1 MNLIQALENANNEFI
16 LWIRTDS
23 IGDTVLSI
31 TMLDEI
37 KKVYPQLKI
46 AVLCQNSIRELYEPC
61 PHVNHIITFDKQR
74 ALAEIPYRDDIIL
87 SIHQLKPLFAF
98 NSQYSRESISDTF
111 TVYSGAKYIAGFS
124 GNTCNMEET
133 ERDANNALYT
143 DLITSGETHKSELKR
158 YVDFLSALG
167 ITVNS
172 LKPRLYTN
180 LDDEKI
186 VFEKIFDSF
195 GLKTYKPIVILPSA
209 QSSYRIYPRFLEVME
224 GLKDFPLIIAG
235 GTDMVDFG
243 RKLAEDFS
251 GTCFDLCGKTTLR
264 QTAALICKSR
274 LAICSESAAA
284 HIACAVGTPNVVI
297 LGGGHFGRFIPYSNL
312 TSTVSLP
319 LNCYGCGWTCTH
331 EDSFQCLKDIEP
343 KSVIY
348 AARLALNGI
357 TLKPKIYLQSGL
369 LNPDVAV
376 SDVIGKLVSD
386 VDIINIPE
394 SLEEIYNI
402 PGSYE
407 AVKQHL
413 PKITIVTP
421 SFNHAAFLEE
431 CILSVISEGYPNL
444 QYIIMDGGS
453 SDGSVEIIQ
462 RYEKYLSHWQS
473 APDNGQYEAINEG
486 FKLADGEI
494 MGWINS
500 DDKLHP
506 GALWTV
512 ARVFTACVHVE
523 WIMGRPTVWAA
534 SGKLANVVNP
544 IPQWCRGYY
553 LEGKIGPPHIQ
564 QESTFWKSSL
574 WKKTGGYIDPTLKY
588 AGDLELWTR
597 FFRYARLYSVDAL
610 LGGIRSHP
618 NQKTWQEGISL
629 YNEEAEQILKR
640 EREFYEKSG
649 EPLLSPPEIIIP
661 DTLSHTLLYN
671 YIPND
676 LEISKKSLK
685 IHVAFSGLGAGNIGD
700 EAMMLGFLSLYK
712 LPQGTTIEVWDKKEP
727 ALKVFTE
734 RFEFVDYTDI
744 ETCQTLC
751 LNADCVFVVGATIV
765 TEMLSTDWPL
775 RVLGDKYDF
784 CSTHGIPLHVIG
796 TGVDMIFSEE
806 AKSLFYK
813 GFYRIDSWTVR
824 SERSRRVLLGLGI
837 SPDKIITAADLAW
850 HTPMDGFDPDW
861 AKNCLMSLGID
872 VARPL
877 IGVNVV
883 NEKWTDAQHIKE
895 QIAETLDELIE
906 KHGFQIAF
914 FCNETREGK
923 YYDKE
928 AALSVIS
935 LMKNPA
941 TLVPNIY
948 YTPIQMISMLS
959 FCRFTISF
967 RYHFTVFSI
976 LAGTVPIS
984 VLRGD
989 KLIEL
994 VNEFNGLHTGRPE
1007 NISKVKILNALS
1019 NGERLYNKIKLTQ
1032 KIVIKTLRER
1042 GFLNTAFIKNL
1053 NSNSFG
1059 KRRILNKT
1067 KSKPTPPSLLWVRI
1081 DSIGDALLSIGMLS
1095 EIRKK
1100 YDGYRVTVLCQ
1111 SHVKDLYETCPFV
1124 DNIITINKHQA
1135 AHDEVYRNRVVKTI
1149 RDANP
1154 VIALNS
1160 QYSRE
1165 QLSDFFT
1172 IESAAREKVAFF
1184 GDSGNHLSV
1193 DIREKNNLAHSKI
1206 IEIYDKKIN
1215 ELRRNEQFLVSLAIN
1230 TKPLTPQMWLTEE
1243 DERFC
1248 KDMFNMY
1255 NVLPEKLITIAPA
1268 AQFNCKVYDR
1278 LDEALDGLDDYDI
1291 CVLGTDDA
1299 APSAEKIER
1308 RFKGRVF
1315 NLTTKTTLRQT
1326 AAVIKNSTLFVGPDS
1341 MAAHIACAFD
1351 IPNVVM
1357 LGGGHPGRFLPYHKT
1372 TTAVSLPINC
1382 YGCNWDCRYGT
1393 YYCIKNIKPETVNY
1407 AIKKALS
1414 EAFVSKQNKLP
1425 EWGVTTGWQ
1434 LDELRA
1440 DNRKPQIIFES
1451 PSLWDTNIKV
1461 PRWKLPDDYINL
1473 NEFKIIYTHE
1483 TPKMNK
1489 HFSFNKTPYEFL
1501 ATAIVSTYKS
1511 ERFLRQCLT
1520 DLCNQTIY
1528 NHLEII
1534 VLDANSPENESS
1546 IVAEFQKIHSNIT
1559 YIRTG
1564 TRIGVYSAWNIMVK
1578 LARGKYIT
1586 PMSTNDR
1593 IRTDAYE
1600 ILAGYL
1606 EEFPNVALVYGNTY
1620 KTKNPKDSFDS
1631 HSIHSE
1637 FSWQEYSYEELLQC
1651 NMVGPHPMWR
1661 ASVHSETGLFDETF
1675 VANGD
1680 QEFFIRLGSRY
1691 ELMSVPEYTGVYWL
1705 APDALSMEGKTPE
1718 TESELAH
1725 KKYQQMYIK
1734 QMIAKL
1740 KNTERPIYIW
1750 GAGTAGRITLSILSR
1765 LNILPTAF
1773 VDSDKNKWG
1782 IKTEDLTVYS
1792 PNEKVI
1798 CLDDTS
1804 PRPFI
1809 IVASLYF
1816 REILIELKR
1825 ARYVNRND
1833 FFTNIY
1839 SMKWI

>member
-1 MNLIQALENANNEFI
+1 MNLIQALKNANNEYI
-16 LWIRTDS
+16 LWVRTDS
-23 IGDTVLSI
+23 IGDSVLSI

-37 KKVYPQLKI
+37 KKVYTHVKI
-46 AVLCQNSIRELYEPC
+46 AVLCQNNIRELYEPC
-61 PHVNHIITFDKQR
+61 PHVDHIITFDKQR
-74 ALAEIPYRDDIIL
+74 AYADIAYRDDIIL
-87 SIHQLKPLFAF
+87 NLQQLNPLFAF
-98 NSQYSRESISDTF
+98 NSQYSRESIADIF
-111 TVYSGAKYIAGFS
+111 TVHSGAKYIAGFN
-124 GNTCNMEET
+124 GDTCNIEEI
-133 ERDANNALYT
+133 ERNANNALYT
-143 DLITSGETHKSELKR
+143 DLITSDETHKSELNR

-172 LKPRLYTN
+172 LKPRLYTTF
-180 LDDEKI
+180 DDEKI
-186 VFEKIFDSF
+186 IFEKIYHTF
-195 GLKTYKPIVILPSA
+195 GLKAREFIVILPSA
-209 QSSYRIYPRFLEVME
+209 QSSYRIYPRFLDVME
-224 GLKDFPLIIAG
+224 GLADFPLIILG
-235 GTDMVDFG
+235 GTDMVDLG
-243 RKLAEDFS
+243 RKLSDDFS
-251 GTCFDLCGKTTLR
+251 GTCFNLCGTTTLR
-264 QTAALICKSR
+264 QTAALIRKTR

-319 LNCYGCGWTCTH
+319 LNCFGCDWTCTH
-331 EDSFQCLKDIEP
+331 EDSFHCLKDIEP

-357 TLKPKIYLQSGL
+357 SKKPKIYLQSDL
-369 LNPDVAV
+369 SNSEV
-376 SDVIGKLVSD
+376 SASDNIGKFISD
-386 VDIINIPE
+386 VDIINISE
-394 SLEEIYNI
+394 NADDIHNI
-402 PGSYE
+402 PNSYE
-407 AVKQHL
+407 AAKQHL

-444 QYIIMDGGS
+444 QYIIIDGGS
-453 SDGSVEIIQ
+453 SDGSVEIIR

-512 ARVFTACVHVE
+512 AMVFTACVHVQ

-534 SGKLANVVNP
+534 SGKLANVVDP

-553 LEGKIGPPHIQ
+553 LEGNIGPPHIQ
-564 QESTFWKSSL
+564 QESTFWRSSL
-574 WKKTGGYIDPTLKY
+574 WKEAGGYIDTTLKY
-588 AGDLELWTR
+588 AGDLELWSR
-597 FFRYARLYSVDAL
+597 FFRYAGLYSVDAL

-618 NQKTWQEGISL
+618 NQKTWQEGINL
-629 YNEEAEQILKR
+629 YNEEAEQILTR
-640 EREFYEKSG
+640 EREFYNKFMK
-649 EPLLSPPEIIIP
+649 PLLPPPEIIMP
-661 DTLSHTLLYN
+661 DTLN
-671 YIPND
+671 N
-676 LEISKKSLK
+676 ISNNIITKDDETGEKSLK
-685 IHVAFSGLGAGNIGD
+685 IHVTFSGLGAGNIGD

-712 LPQGTTIEVWDKKEP
+712 LPEGTTIEVWDKKEP
-727 ALKVFTE
+727 ALKVFKQ
-734 RFEFVDYTDI
+734 RFEFVDYTDT

-784 CSTHGIPLHVIG
+784 CTTHGIPLHVIG
-796 TGVDMIFSEE
+796 TGVDMIFTEE
-806 AKSLFYK
+806 AKGLFYK
-813 GFYRIDSWTVR
+813 GFYGINTWTVR

-837 SPDKIITAADLAW
+837 NPDKIITAADLAW

-861 AKNCLMSLGID
+861 AKNYLISLGID
-872 VARPL
+872 VTRPL

-883 NEKWTDAQHIKE
+883 NEKWTDAQYIKE
-895 QIAETLDELIE
+895 QIAEALDELI
-906 KHGFQIAF
+906 KQQGLQIAF

-935 LMKNPA
+935 LMINPA
-941 TLVPNIY
+941 TLVPNTY

-976 LAGTVPIS
+976 LADTVPIS

-1019 NGERLYNKIKLTQ
+1019 NGERLYDKIKLTQ
-1032 KIVIKTLRER
+1032 KTVVKGLRER
-1042 GFLNTAFIKNL
+1042 GLLNTAFIKNL
-1053 NSNSFG
+1053 NSYSFG
-1059 KRRILNKT
+1059 KRHILNKN

-1081 DSIGDALLSIGMLS
+1081 DSIGDALLSIAMLS

-1100 YDGYRVTVLCQ
+1100 YDGYRVIVLCQ
-1111 SHVKDLYETCPFV
+1111 SHLKELYETCPFV
-1124 DNIITINKHQA
+1124 DDIITINKNQA
-1135 AHDEVYRNRVVKTI
+1135 AHDEVYRNRVIKAL

-1206 IEIYDKKIN
+1206 IQIYDKKLN
-1215 ELRRNEQFLVSLAIN
+1215 ELRRNEQFLVSLAVN
-1230 TKPLTPQMWLTEE
+1230 TAPLTPCMWLTE
-1243 DERFC
+1243 DDVRFC
-1248 KDMFNMY
+1248 EEMFNMY
-1255 NVLPEKLITIAPA
+1255 NVRPEKLITIAPS

-1291 CVLGTDDA
+1291 CLLGTDDA
-1299 APSAEKIER
+1299 VPLAEKIES

-1315 NLTTKTTLRQT
+1315 NLTSKTTLRQT
-1326 AAVIKNSTLFVGPDS
+1326 AALIKNSTLFVGPDS

-1351 IPNVVM
+1351 IPNVVV

-1393 YYCIKNIKPETVNY
+1393 YYCIKNIRPATVNN

-1414 EAFVSKQNKLP
+1414 EVFANKQNKLP

-1434 LDELRA
+1434 MDELRA
-1440 DNRKPQIIFES
+1440 DNRKPEIIFES

-1473 NEFKIIYTHE
+1473 NEFKISYTNE
-1483 TPKMNK
+1483 TPKKNK
-1489 HFSFNKTPYEFL
+1489 HFTFNKTPYEFL
-1501 ATAIVSTYKS
+1501 VTAIVSTYKS
-1511 ERFLRQCLT
+1511 ERFIRQCLT

-1534 VLDANSPENESS
+1534 VLDANSPENERA

-1564 TRIGVYSAWNIMVK
+1564 TRIGVYNAWNIMVR
-1578 LARGKYIT
+1578 LAQGKYIT

-1606 EEFPNVALVYGNTY
+1606 EEFPDVALVYGNTY
-1620 KTKNPKDSFDS
+1620 KTKNPNDSFDS

-1661 ASVHSETGLFDETF
+1661 ASVHLETGLFDETF

-1680 QEFFIRLGSRY
+1680 QEFFLRLGSRY
-1691 ELMSVPEYTGVYWL
+1691 AIMSVPEYTGLYWL

-1725 KKYQQMYIK
+1725 KKYQLMYIER
-1734 QMIAKL
+1734 MRAIL
-1740 KNTERPIYIW
+1740 TNTNRQIYIW
-1750 GAGTAGRITLSILSR
+1750 GAGTAGKITLSILSR

-1782 IKTEDLTVYS
+1782 SKTEGLTVYS
-1792 PNEKVI
+1792 PDEKVI
-1798 CLDDTS
+1798 NIDETS

-1825 ARYVNRND
+1825 AGYINRND